1 MLTVAWNMI
10 QQRMQHFSGFSL
22 AVPTFQQPAGK
33 RAWQRTIDSINLFE
47 PKNCCFFTVSCM
59 LADCC
64 SSGRCCTACTDGDLQ
79 FADISARSQFQHAF
93 HPLLLD
99 LTRTHP
105 FKLLFADH
113 GVRRFH
119 RTPFCPLSTK
129 PVIAMVGLVV
139 LAQERGLMKRAL
151 DSLSLP
157 CVTYRRKREPSV
169 HRLTG
174 CHDGTGINEDNA
186 TRL

>member
-1 MLTVAWNMI
+1 MVSASRCPPLNSRQGNAHDNELSTQLTFSNRGTVVSLLCLVCWQTAAVVA
-10 QQRMQHFSGFSL
+10 GV
-22 AVPTFQQPAGK
+22 AQPALMV
-33 RAWQRTIDSINLFE
+33 T
-47 PKNCCFFTVSCM
+47 
-59 LADCC
+59 C
-64 SSGRCCTACTDGDLQ
+64 SLL
-79 FADISARSQFQHAF
+79 DISAGSDFQHAF

-119 RTPFCPLSTK
+119 RIPFCPLSTK
-129 PVIAMVGLVV
+129 PVIAVVGLVV